1 MKAGLIYEGV
11 YTFIH
16 NWSVNVFSNAMCI
29 NLIDPVKDEFVFST
43 YSKTKYIDGI
53 IFNDW

>member
-16 NWSVNVFSNAMCI
+16 NWSVTVFSNAMCI

-53 IFNDW
+53 S